1 MATKWGDRDRR
12 RRDIAAAGL
21 ACLTTSG
28 YTTLAMRDV
37 AKGAGVS
44 LGTVYTYFANKE
56 ALFATLYAERLD
68 EMLVEVAPACESVDD
83 AEELFVI
90 VATSYLDVYRVF
102 GRELNIW
109 SLLSGQSGLDP
120 EAAVNLVGSAGR
132 LLGTVGN
139 AIGRLAR
146 EQAGVAE
153 EDLGLV
159 LPLAWSTV
167 TGLADHFSSVRQSM
181 HSYSWDQLVRFAA
194 RNFVRGLTPAA
205 EQQLPATY

>member
-1 MATKWGDRDRR
+1 MCG
-12 RRDIAAAGL
+12 AASRPDVISDLAQFVDSSGSHDHRG
-21 ACLTTSG
+21 ACLGEELRGS
-28 YTTLAMRDV
+28 
-37 AKGAGVS
+37 
-44 LGTVYTYFANKE
+44 FA
-56 ALFATLYAERLD
+56 
-68 EMLVEVAPACESVDD
+68 D

-109 SLLSGQSGLDP
+109 SLLAGQSGLDP

-132 LLGTVGN
+132 LLGTVGT

-194 RNFVRGLTPAA
+194 RNFVRGLTSAA
-205 EQQLPATY
+205 EQQLPANLPAIN